1 MHIVN
6 SANVLSATTE
16 NDIHYTIKLVITIDS
31 VMDHLKYRFVAS
43 YYRYIRNCL
52 QEIQQYLD
60 KPAVKEATRR
70 INPYG

>member
-1 MHIVN
+1 MLDTIRVQSIEQNAYFVN

-16 NDIHYTIKLVITIDS
+16 KNSYYTIKLAITIDS

-52 QEIQQYLD
+52 QRDSAISE
-60 KPAVKEATRR
+60 
-70 INPYG
+70 